1 MNYFEHFTTEAVKRM
16 SAIYK
21 SNLTNEMKLAHF
33 NELSKKCFDFENQPD
48 ANAYLK
54 DGMPGVD
61 KIDKRIKKKGDED
74 GKLLSRRN
82 VLRTQLKP

>member
-61 KIDKRIKKKGDED
+61 KIYNKHQDQELWVEEKME
-74 GKLLSRRN
+74 
-82 VLRTQLKP
+82 